1 MSQSMKSLFI
11 LFSSAIFALGLSS
24 AAFAQNIDPVMLAKF
39 QQLPKSQQ
47 QALAKQYGIDL
58 DSITKGGGNSRTPLA
73 QIGEP
78 LTQRSLDNDSSLLQG
93 LSSFEGLFNDNE
105 QINEDEDE
113 LQRYGM
119 QLFDQNVSTFA
130 PTDNAQVPSDYRLG
144 IGDELVVQY
153 IGKESDELILEVNR
167 DGQIQ
172 LPRLGHLSIA
182 GMLFTEA
189 SSLIQDRVSNGLI
202 GVNAVVSMGRLRVIN
217 VFMAGEVKVPG
228 AYSVSALTTISQ
240 ALFQAGGISDI
251 GTLRDVQVKR
261 QGKVVASF
269 DVYDLLL
276 SGNSTNDVRL
286 RSGDVVFVPTYT
298 ALVEVSGEV
307 KRPMLYE
314 LTSTETITHA
324 LSMAGGLK
332 SNALDSAIILIKRSD
347 DNDLPE
353 VKNIMLQNDDES
365 SLTLSDGDRII
376 AQSLSEALTNSV
388 SIEGAVIRS
397 GDFGWYEGVRIS
409 DLITDIRR
417 DLQTTADLEY
427 SIIVREKNARL
438 DIEIVQFSLIDALLN
453 TGTDADPLLN
463 MHDKIMVF
471 DNVSTT
477 AFDQDKNNQR
487 LSNSFNANDINTMGI
502 NVTNDNQRL
511 VDNNNN
517 IKSDREDSSFTSRF
531 NEEQRRRRQVQNDV
545 DAFEE
550 DESQKI
556 YTENSREILL
566 APIIDKLKSQAREGA
581 PVQLASIS
589 GAVKSPGQY
598 PINTDFTASDLV
610 KAAGGFKDSAFLRS
624 VELRRITETDSGSI
638 NAKYQ
643 QYNLSQP
650 DTLSNLTILS
660 RDNLNVRENAD
671 WSPEDTIEI
680 TGEVKFP
687 GTYLISEGE
696 TLRDVLLR
704 AGGLDDNAF
713 ADAAVFTRETI
724 AEIEALR
731 AKEFA
736 QTVRRDYA
744 SSVLTEEENSAT
756 FEEVYAITQQLEEF
770 KGQGRLL
777 IDLDSAI
784 AGVEDAN
791 ITLVDGDKLH
801 VPKRSSTITIVG
813 EVRRQGSHSFQEALD
828 LQDYITLGAGMTKR
842 ADDDGLYIVKA
853 NGSVVIPN
861 TSLTSFSQTNTQL
874 QPGDTIVVPVNAQ
887 YKDSVP
893 FWRDVTQIIY
903 QGTVAI
909 AAIAAL

>member
-1 MSQSMKSLFI
+1 MSQSMKSLSIF
-11 LFSSAIFALGLSS
+11 LSSAIFALGLSS
-24 AAFAQNIDPVMLAKF
+24 AAVAQNIDPAMLAKF

-58 DSITKGGGNSRTPLA
+58 NSITKGGANSRTPLA

-78 LTQRSLDNDSSLLQG
+78 LTQRSLDNDSSLSQG
-93 LSSFEGLFNDNE
+93 LSPFDGMFNNE

-130 PTDNAQVPSDYRLG
+130 PTDNAQVPNDYRLG

-251 GTLRDVQVKR
+251 GTLRDIQVKR
-261 QGKVVASF
+261 QGKVVATF

-314 LTSTETITHA
+314 LTSTETINHA

-332 SNALDSAIILIKRSD
+332 SNALDSTIILIKRSE

-353 VKNIMLQNDDES
+353 VKNITLENDDES
-365 SLTLSDGDRII
+365 NLTLSDGDRII

-388 SIEGAVIRS
+388 SIEGAVVRS
-397 GDFGWYEGVRIS
+397 GDFGWHEGIRVS

-453 TGTDADPLLN
+453 SGTDVDPVLN

-487 LSNSFNANDINTMGI
+487 LSSTFNANDINTTGI
-502 NVTNDNQRL
+502 NATSESQRL
-511 VDNNNN
+511 VKNNNDESG
-517 IKSDREDSSFTSRF
+517 IEDSSFRSRF
-531 NEEQRRRRQVQNDV
+531 NEDQRRRRQMQNDI

-550 DESQKI
+550 DESQKV
-556 YTENSREILL
+556 YSENSREILL
-566 APIIDKLKSQAREGA
+566 VPIIDKLKSQAREGS

-624 VELRRITETDSGSI
+624 VELRRITETDSGAI
-638 NAKYQ
+638 NASYQ
-643 QYNLSQP
+643 QYNLSAP
-650 DTLSNLTILS
+650 DTLSDLTILS

-724 AEIEALR
+724 AELEAQR

-784 AGVEDAN
+784 AGEVDAN

-801 VPKRSSTITIVG
+801 VPKRSSTVTIVG
-813 EVRRQGSHSFQEALD
+813 EVRRQGSHSFQQALD
-828 LQDYITLGAGMTKR
+828 LDDYITLGAGMTKR
-842 ADDDGLYIVKA
+842 ADDAGIYIVKA

-861 TSLTSFSQTNTQL
+861 TSLTSFNQSNTQL

>member
-1 MSQSMKSLFI
+1 MSQSMKSLST
-11 LFSSAIFALGLSS
+11 LFAIAIVTLGLSS
-24 AAFAQNIDPVMLAKF
+24 GVFAQNIDPAMLAKF

-58 DSITKGGGNSRTPLA
+58 NSITQSGGNTRMPLA

-78 LTQRSLDNDSSLLQG
+78 LTQRSIDFESSSTQG
-93 LSSFEGLFNDNE
+93 LSGFEDNFNHNE
-105 QINEDEDE
+105 QLSDDEDE
-113 LQRYGM
+113 LERYGM

-144 IGDELVVQY
+144 IGDELIVQY

-189 SSLIQDRVSNGLI
+189 ATLIQDRVSNGLI

-261 QGKVVASF
+261 QGKVIARF

-314 LTSTETITHA
+314 LKSTETIKQA
-324 LSMAGGLK
+324 LNMAGGLK
-332 SNALDSAIILIKRSD
+332 SNALDSTIILIKRSEQ
-347 DNDLPE
+347 NDLPE
-353 VKNIMLQNDDES
+353 VKNIRLKNNDES
-365 SLTLSDGDRII
+365 GVTMSDGDRII
-376 AQSLSEALTNSV
+376 AQSLSEALINSV
-388 SIEGAVIRS
+388 SIEGAVVRT
-397 GDFGWYEGVRIS
+397 GHYGWYEGVRVS

-417 DLQTTADLEY
+417 DLHTTADLEY

-438 DIEIVQFSLIDALLN
+438 DIEIVQFSLVDALLN
-453 TGTDADPLLN
+453 KDTDADPVLN
-463 MHDKIMVF
+463 MHDKIMIF

-477 AFDQDKNNQR
+477 TFDQEKSIQTLSGQNLRSQNNQ
-487 LSNSFNANDINTMGI
+487 S
-502 NVTNDNQRL
+502 
-511 VDNNNN
+511 
-517 IKSDREDSSFTSRF
+517 SDM
-531 NEEQRRRRQVQNDV
+531 QNDV
-545 DAFEE
+545 ESFEE
-550 DESQKI
+550 NEERKI
-556 YTENSREILL
+556 YSENSREILL
-566 APIIDKLKSQAREGA
+566 QPIIDKLKSQAREGA

-598 PINTDFTASDLV
+598 PINNEFTASDLV

-638 NAKYQ
+638 NASYKQ
-643 QYNLSQP
+643 FDLSQAQA
-650 DTLSNLTILS
+650 LSNLNVRS

-671 WSPEDTIEI
+671 WNPEDTIEI

-687 GTYLISEGE
+687 GTYLISDGE
-696 TLRDVLLR
+696 TLTDVLMR
-704 AGGLDDNAF
+704 AGGLEDNAF
-713 ADAAVFTRETI
+713 TEGAIFTRETI
-724 AEIEALR
+724 AEIEVLR

-744 SSVLTEEENSAT
+744 TSVLTEEVNSTT
-756 FEEVYAITQQLEEF
+756 FEEVYAITQQLEKF

-777 IDLDSAI
+777 IDLHGAMKGD
-784 AGVEDAN
+784 VDAN

-801 VPKRSSTITIVG
+801 VPKRSNTVTIVG
-813 EVRRQGSHSFQEALD
+813 EVRRQGSYSFQEALD

-842 ADDDGLYIVKA
+842 ADDAGLYIVKA

-861 TSLTSFSQTNTQL
+861 TSLTSFSQSNTQL

>member
-1 MSQSMKSLFI
+1 MSQSMKSLSI

-24 AAFAQNIDPVMLAKF
+24 AAVAQNMDPAMLAKF

-58 DSITKGGGNSRTPLA
+58 NSITKDGANSRTPLA

-78 LTQRSLDNDSSLLQG
+78 LTQRSLDNDSALLKDLSL
-93 LSSFEGLFNDNE
+93 SESLFNDNE

-189 SSLIQDRVSNGLI
+189 SSLIKDRVSNGLI

-324 LSMAGGLK
+324 LSMAGGLN
-332 SNALDSAIILIKRSD
+332 SNALNSTIILTKRSE

-353 VKNIMLQNDDES
+353 VKNISLLNNDES
-365 SLTLSDGDRII
+365 NVVLSDGDKIV
-376 AQSLSEALTNSV
+376 AQSLSNALTNSV

-397 GDFGWYEGVRIS
+397 GDFGWYDGIRVS

-417 DLQTTADLEY
+417 DLDTTADLEY

-453 TGTDADPLLN
+453 SGTDLDPLLN
-463 MHDKIMVF
+463 MNDKIMVF
-471 DNVSTT
+471 DDVSTT
-477 AFDQDKNNQR
+477 AFDQEK
-487 LSNSFNANDINTMGI
+487 
-502 NVTNDNQRL
+502 
-511 VDNNNN
+511 
-517 IKSDREDSSFTSRF
+517 K
-531 NEEQRRRRQVQNDV
+531 EEQASEPMSDV
-545 DAFEE
+545 GLKKDN
-550 DESQKI
+550 ESQKI
-556 YTENSREILL
+556 DAKNTREILL
-566 APIIDKLKSQAREGA
+566 APIIDKFKSQAREGS

-589 GAVKSPGQY
+589 GAVKSPGEY

-643 QYNLSQP
+643 QYNFSQP
-650 DTLSNLTILS
+650 DTLSDLTILS
-660 RDNLNVRENAD
+660 RDNLNIRENAD
-671 WSPEDTIEI
+671 WSPDDTIEI
-680 TGEVKFP
+680 TGEVKYP

-724 AEIEALR
+724 AELEAQR

-744 SSVLTEEENSAT
+744 SSVLTEEENSTT

-777 IDLDSAI
+777 IDLNSAI

-791 ITLVDGDKLH
+791 ITLVDGDKLY
-801 VPKRSSTITIVG
+801 VPKRTSTVTIVG
-813 EVRRQGSHSFQEALD
+813 EVRRQGSHSFQQSLD
-828 LQDYITLGAGMTKR
+828 LDDYITLGAGMTKR
-842 ADDDGLYIVKA
+842 ADDAGIYIVKA

-861 TSLTSFSQTNTQL
+861 TSLTSFNQSNTQL

>member
-1 MSQSMKSLFI
+1 MSQSMKSLST
-11 LFSSAIFALGLSS
+11 LFAIAIVTLGLSS
-24 AAFAQNIDPVMLAKF
+24 GVFAQNIDPAMLAKF

-58 DSITKGGGNSRTPLA
+58 NSITQSGGNTRTPLA

-78 LTQRSLDNDSSLLQG
+78 LMQRSIDPESSSIQG
-93 LSSFEGLFNDNE
+93 LSGFEDKFNHNE
-105 QINEDEDE
+105 QLSDDDDEDE
-113 LQRYGM
+113 LERYGM

-144 IGDELVVQY
+144 IGDELIVQY

-189 SSLIQDRVSNGLI
+189 ASLIQDRVSNGLI

-261 QGKVVASF
+261 QGKVIARF

-314 LTSTETITHA
+314 LKSTETIKQA
-324 LSMAGGLK
+324 LNMAGGLK
-332 SNALDSAIILIKRSD
+332 SNALDSTIILIKRSEQ
-347 DNDLPE
+347 NDLPE
-353 VKNIMLQNDDES
+353 VKNIRLKNNDES
-365 SLTLSDGDRII
+365 GVTLSDGDRII

-388 SIEGAVIRS
+388 SIEGAVIRT
-397 GDFGWYEGVRIS
+397 GNYGWYEGIRVS

-417 DLQTTADLEY
+417 DLHTTADLEY
-427 SIIVREKNARL
+427 SLIVREKNARL
-438 DIEIVQFSLIDALLN
+438 DIEIVQFSLVDALLN
-453 TGTDADPLLN
+453 KDTDADPVLN
-463 MHDKIMVF
+463 MHDKILIF

-477 AFDQDKNNQR
+477 TFDQQKSIQTLSGQFNYNDIKQSNSNMSNDGQNLRSQNNQ
-487 LSNSFNANDINTMGI
+487 S
-502 NVTNDNQRL
+502 
-511 VDNNNN
+511 
-517 IKSDREDSSFTSRF
+517 SDL
-531 NEEQRRRRQVQNDV
+531 QNDV
-545 DAFEE
+545 EAFEE
-550 DESQKI
+550 NEKRKLYS
-556 YTENSREILL
+556 ENSREILL
-566 APIIDKLKSQAREGA
+566 QPIIDKLKSQAREGA

-598 PINTDFTASDLV
+598 PINNEFTASDLV
-610 KAAGGFKDSAFLRS
+610 IAAGGFKDSAFLRS
-624 VELRRITETDSGSI
+624 VELRRIIETDSGSI
-638 NAKYQ
+638 NASYKQ
-643 QYNLSQP
+643 FDLSQAQA
-650 DTLSNLTILS
+650 LSNLNVRS

-671 WSPEDTIEI
+671 WNPEDTIEI

-687 GTYLISEGE
+687 GTYLISDGE
-696 TLRDVLLR
+696 TLRDVLMR
-704 AGGLDDNAF
+704 AGGLEDNAF
-713 ADAAVFTRETI
+713 TEAAIFTRETI
-724 AEIEALR
+724 AELEVLR

-744 SSVLTEEENSAT
+744 ASVLTEEVNSAT

-777 IDLDSAI
+777 IDLHGAI
-784 AGVEDAN
+784 EGDVDAN

-801 VPKRSSTITIVG
+801 VPKRSNTVTIVG
-813 EVRRQGSHSFQEALD
+813 EVRRQGSHSFQKALD
-828 LQDYITLGAGMTKR
+828 LQDYITLAAGMTKR
-842 ADDDGLYIVKA
+842 ADDAGLYIVKA

-861 TSLTSFSQTNTQL
+861 TSLTSFSQSNTQL

>member
-1 MSQSMKSLFI
+1 MSQSMKSLSIF
-11 LFSSAIFALGLSS
+11 LSSAIFALGLSS
-24 AAFAQNIDPVMLAKF
+24 AAVAQNIDPAMLAKF

-58 DSITKGGGNSRTPLA
+58 NSITNGGTNSRTPLA

-78 LTQRSLDNDSSLLQG
+78 LTQRSLDNDLSLSQG
-93 LSSFEGLFNDNE
+93 LSPFDGMFNNE

-130 PTDNAQVPSDYRLG
+130 PTDNAQVPNDYRLG

-202 GVNAVVSMGRLRVIN
+202 GVKAVVSMGRLRVIN

-314 LTSTETITHA
+314 LTSTETITDA

-332 SNALDSAIILIKRSD
+332 SNALDSTIILTKRSET
-347 DNDLPE
+347 NDLPE
-353 VKNIMLQNDDES
+353 VKNISLLNNDES
-365 SLTLSDGDRII
+365 DVVLSDGDRIV
-376 AQSLSEALTNSV
+376 AQSLSNALTNSV
-388 SIEGAVIRS
+388 SIEGAVVRS
-397 GDFGWYEGVRIS
+397 GDFGWYEGIRVS

-417 DLQTTADLEY
+417 DLETTADLEY
-427 SIIVREKNARL
+427 AIIVREKNARL

-453 TGTDADPLLN
+453 SGTDADPILN

-477 AFDQDKNNQR
+477 AFDQEKSEERSSKPMNDVNLKGDDET
-487 LSNSFNANDINTMGI
+487 SFAA
-502 NVTNDNQRL
+502 
-511 VDNNNN
+511 
-517 IKSDREDSSFTSRF
+517 RF
-531 NEEQRRRRQVQNDV
+531 NEAQKNRRQMQNDV
-545 DAFEE
+545 EAFEE
-550 DESQKI
+550 NESQKT
-556 YTENSREILL
+556 YSKNSREILL
-566 APIIDKLKSQAREGA
+566 VPIIDKLKSQAREGS

-598 PINTDFTASDLV
+598 PINTNFTANDLV

-624 VELRRITETDSGSI
+624 VELRRITETDSGAI
-638 NAKYQ
+638 NASYQ
-643 QYNLSQP
+643 QYNLSAP
-650 DTLSNLTILS
+650 DTLSDLTILS

-724 AEIEALR
+724 AELEAQR

-777 IDLDSAI
+777 IDLNSAI
-784 AGVEDAN
+784 AGEVDAN

-801 VPKRSSTITIVG
+801 VPKRSSTVTIVG
-813 EVRRQGSHSFQEALD
+813 EVRRQGSHSFQQALD
-828 LQDYITLGAGMTKR
+828 LDDYITLGAGMTKR
-842 ADDDGLYIVKA
+842 ADDAGIYIVKA

-861 TSLTSFSQTNTQL
+861 TSLTSFNQSNTQL

>member
-1 MSQSMKSLFI
+1 MSQSMKSLSI

-24 AAFAQNIDPVMLAKF
+24 AAVAQNMDPAMLAKF

-58 DSITKGGGNSRTPLA
+58 NSITKDGANSRTPLA

-78 LTQRSLDNDSSLLQG
+78 LTQRSLDNDSALLKDLSL
-93 LSSFEGLFNDNE
+93 SESLFNDNE

-189 SSLIQDRVSNGLI
+189 SSLIKDRVSNGLI

-324 LSMAGGLK
+324 LSMAGGLN
-332 SNALDSAIILIKRSD
+332 SNALNSTIILTKRSE
-347 DNDLPE
+347 DNDLSE
-353 VKNIMLQNDDES
+353 VKNISLLNNDES
-365 SLTLSDGDRII
+365 NVVLSDGDKIV
-376 AQSLSEALTNSV
+376 AQSLSNALTNSV

-397 GDFGWYEGVRIS
+397 GDFGWYDGIRVS

-417 DLQTTADLEY
+417 DLDTTADLEY

-453 TGTDADPLLN
+453 SGTDLDPLLN
-463 MHDKIMVF
+463 MNDKVMVF
-471 DNVSTT
+471 DDFSTT
-477 AFDQDKNNQR
+477 AFDQEK
-487 LSNSFNANDINTMGI
+487 
-502 NVTNDNQRL
+502 
-511 VDNNNN
+511 
-517 IKSDREDSSFTSRF
+517 K
-531 NEEQRRRRQVQNDV
+531 EEQASEPMSDV
-545 DAFEE
+545 GLNKDN
-550 DESQKI
+550 ESQKI
-556 YTENSREILL
+556 DAKNTREILL
-566 APIIDKLKSQAREGA
+566 APIIDKLKSQAREGS
-581 PVQLASIS
+581 PVQLASIT

-643 QYNLSQP
+643 QYNFSQP
-650 DTLSNLTILS
+650 DTLSDLTILS
-660 RDNLNVRENAD
+660 RDNLNIRENAD
-671 WSPEDTIEI
+671 WSPDDTIEI
-680 TGEVKFP
+680 TGEVKYP

-724 AEIEALR
+724 AELEAQR

-744 SSVLTEEENSAT
+744 SSVLTEEENSTT

-777 IDLDSAI
+777 IDLNSAI

-791 ITLVDGDKLH
+791 ITLVDGDKLY
-801 VPKRSSTITIVG
+801 VPKRTSTVTIVG
-813 EVRRQGSHSFQEALD
+813 EVRRQGSHSFQQSLD
-828 LQDYITLGAGMTKR
+828 LDDYITLGAGMTKR
-842 ADDDGLYIVKA
+842 ADDAGIYIVKA

-861 TSLTSFSQTNTQL
+861 TSLTSFNQSNTQL

>member
-1 MSQSMKSLFI
+1 MSQSMKSLSI

-24 AAFAQNIDPVMLAKF
+24 AAVAQNMDPAMLAKF

-58 DSITKGGGNSRTPLA
+58 NSITKDGANSRTPLA

-78 LTQRSLDNDSSLLQG
+78 LTQRSLDNDSALLQD
-93 LSSFEGLFNDNE
+93 LSLSESLFNDNE

-189 SSLIQDRVSNGLI
+189 SSLIKDRVSNGLI

-324 LSMAGGLK
+324 LSMAGGLN
-332 SNALDSAIILIKRSD
+332 SNALNSTIILTKRSE

-353 VKNIMLQNDDES
+353 VKNISLLNNDES
-365 SLTLSDGDRII
+365 NVVLSDGDKIV
-376 AQSLSEALTNSV
+376 AQSLSNALTNSV

-397 GDFGWYEGVRIS
+397 GDFGWYDGIRVS

-417 DLQTTADLEY
+417 DLDTTADLEY

-453 TGTDADPLLN
+453 SGTDLDPLLN
-463 MHDKIMVF
+463 MNDKIMVF
-471 DNVSTT
+471 DDVSTT
-477 AFDQDKNNQR
+477 AFDQEK
-487 LSNSFNANDINTMGI
+487 
-502 NVTNDNQRL
+502 
-511 VDNNNN
+511 
-517 IKSDREDSSFTSRF
+517 K
-531 NEEQRRRRQVQNDV
+531 EEQASEPMS
-545 DAFEE
+545 DA
-550 DESQKI
+550 KN
-556 YTENSREILL
+556 TREILL
-566 APIIDKLKSQAREGA
+566 APIIDKLKSQAREGS

-589 GAVKSPGQY
+589 GAVKSPGEY

-624 VELRRITETDSGSI
+624 VELRRMTETDSGSI

-643 QYNLSQP
+643 QYNFSQP
-650 DTLSNLTILS
+650 DTLSDLTILS
-660 RDNLNVRENAD
+660 RDNLNIRENAD
-671 WSPEDTIEI
+671 WSPDDTIEI
-680 TGEVKFP
+680 TGEVKYP

-724 AEIEALR
+724 AELEAQR

-744 SSVLTEEENSAT
+744 SSVLTEEDNSTT

-777 IDLDSAI
+777 IDLNSAI

-791 ITLVDGDKLH
+791 ITLVDGDKLY
-801 VPKRSSTITIVG
+801 VPKRTSTVTIVG
-813 EVRRQGSHSFQEALD
+813 EVRRQGSHSFQQSLD
-828 LQDYITLGAGMTKR
+828 LDDYITLGAGMTKR
-842 ADDDGLYIVKA
+842 ADDAGIYIVKA

-861 TSLTSFSQTNTQL
+861 TSLTSFNQSNTQL

>member
-1 MSQSMKSLFI
+1 MKSLSIF
-11 LFSSAIFALGLSS
+11 LSSAIFALGLSS
-24 AAFAQNIDPVMLAKF
+24 AAVAQNIDPAMLAKF

-58 DSITKGGGNSRTPLA
+58 NSITNGGTNSRTPLA

-78 LTQRSLDNDSSLLQG
+78 LTQRSLDNDLSLSQG
-93 LSSFEGLFNDNE
+93 LSPFDGMFNNE

-130 PTDNAQVPSDYRLG
+130 PTDNAQVPNDYRLG

-202 GVNAVVSMGRLRVIN
+202 GVKAVVSMGRLRVIN

-314 LTSTETITHA
+314 LTSTETITDA

-332 SNALDSAIILIKRSD
+332 SNALDSTIILTKRSET
-347 DNDLPE
+347 NDLPE
-353 VKNIMLQNDDES
+353 VKNISLLNNDES
-365 SLTLSDGDRII
+365 DVVLSDGDRIV
-376 AQSLSEALTNSV
+376 AQSLSNALTNSV
-388 SIEGAVIRS
+388 SIEGAVVRS
-397 GDFGWYEGVRIS
+397 GDFGWYEGIRVS

-417 DLQTTADLEY
+417 DLETTADLEY
-427 SIIVREKNARL
+427 AIIVREKNARL

-453 TGTDADPLLN
+453 SGTDADPILN

-477 AFDQDKNNQR
+477 AFDQEKSEERSSKPMNDVNLKGDDET
-487 LSNSFNANDINTMGI
+487 SFAA
-502 NVTNDNQRL
+502 
-511 VDNNNN
+511 
-517 IKSDREDSSFTSRF
+517 RF
-531 NEEQRRRRQVQNDV
+531 NEAQKNRRQMQNDV
-545 DAFEE
+545 EAFEE
-550 DESQKI
+550 NESQKT
-556 YTENSREILL
+556 YSKNSREILL
-566 APIIDKLKSQAREGA
+566 VPIIDKLKSQAREGS

-598 PINTDFTASDLV
+598 PINTNFTANDLV

-624 VELRRITETDSGSI
+624 VELRRITETDSGAI
-638 NAKYQ
+638 NASYQ
-643 QYNLSQP
+643 QYNLSAP
-650 DTLSNLTILS
+650 DTLSDLTILS

-724 AEIEALR
+724 AELEAQR

-777 IDLDSAI
+777 IDLNSAI
-784 AGVEDAN
+784 AGEVDAN

-801 VPKRSSTITIVG
+801 VPKRSSTVTIVG
-813 EVRRQGSHSFQEALD
+813 EVRRQGSHSFQQALD
-828 LQDYITLGAGMTKR
+828 LDDYITLGAGMTKR
-842 ADDDGLYIVKA
+842 ADDAGIYIVKA

-861 TSLTSFSQTNTQL
+861 TSLTSFNQSNTQL

>member
-1 MSQSMKSLFI
+1 MSQSMKSLST
-11 LFSSAIFALGLSS
+11 LFVIAIVTLGLSNGV
-24 AAFAQNIDPVMLAKF
+24 FAQNIDPAMLAKF

-58 DSITKGGGNSRTPLA
+58 NSITQSVGNTRTPLA

-78 LTQRSLDNDSSLLQG
+78 LTQRSIDSESSPIQG
-93 LSSFEGLFNDNE
+93 LSVFEDMFNHNE
-105 QINEDEDE
+105 QLSDDEDE
-113 LQRYGM
+113 LERYGM

-144 IGDELVVQY
+144 IGDELIVQY

-182 GMLFTEA
+182 GILFTEA
-189 SSLIQDRVSNGLI
+189 ASLIQDRVSNGLI

-261 QGKVVASF
+261 QGKVIARF

-314 LTSTETITHA
+314 LKSTETIKQA
-324 LSMAGGLK
+324 LNMAGGLK
-332 SNALDSAIILIKRSD
+332 SNALDSTIILIKRSEQ
-347 DNDLPE
+347 NDLPE
-353 VKNIMLQNDDES
+353 VKNIRLNNNDES
-365 SLTLSDGDRII
+365 SVTLSDGDRII

-388 SIEGAVIRS
+388 SIEGAAIRT
-397 GDFGWYEGVRIS
+397 GNYGWYEGIRVS

-417 DLQTTADLEY
+417 DLHTTADLEY

-438 DIEIVQFSLIDALLN
+438 DIEIVQFSLVDALLN
-453 TGTDADPLLN
+453 KDTDADPVLN
-463 MHDKIMVF
+463 MHDKIMIF

-477 AFDQDKNNQR
+477 TFDQEKSIQTLSGQFKYNDIKQSNSNMSNDGQNLRSQNNQ
-487 LSNSFNANDINTMGI
+487 SSDMEND
-502 NVTNDNQRL
+502 
-511 VDNNNN
+511 
-517 IKSDREDSSFTSRF
+517 SFTSRF
-531 NEEQRRRRQVQNDV
+531 NEEQRRRRDMQNDV
-545 DAFEE
+545 EAFEE
-550 DESQKI
+550 NEERKI
-556 YTENSREILL
+556 YSENSREILL
-566 APIIDKLKSQAREGA
+566 QPIIDKLKSQAREGA

-598 PINTDFTASDLV
+598 PINNEFTASDLV
-610 KAAGGFKDSAFLRS
+610 RAAGGFKDSAFLRS

-638 NAKYQ
+638 NASYKQ
-643 QYNLSQP
+643 FDLSQAQA
-650 DTLSNLTILS
+650 LSNLNVRS

-671 WSPEDTIEI
+671 WNPEDTIEI

-696 TLRDVLLR
+696 TLRDVLMR
-704 AGGLDDNAF
+704 AGGLEDNAF
-713 ADAAVFTRETI
+713 TEAAIFTRETI
-724 AEIEALR
+724 AELEALR

-777 IDLDSAI
+777 IDLHGAMKGD
-784 AGVEDAN
+784 VDAN

-801 VPKRSSTITIVG
+801 VPKRSSTVTIVG
-813 EVRRQGSHSFQEALD
+813 EVRRQGSHSFQKALD
-828 LQDYITLGAGMTKR
+828 LQDYITLAAGMTKR
-842 ADDDGLYIVKA
+842 ADDAGLYIVKA

>member
-1 MSQSMKSLFI
+1 MSQSMKSLSIF
-11 LFSSAIFALGLSS
+11 LSSAIFALGLSS
-24 AAFAQNIDPVMLAKF
+24 AAVAQNIDPAMLAKF

-58 DSITKGGGNSRTPLA
+58 NSITNGGTNSRTPLA

-78 LTQRSLDNDSSLLQG
+78 LTQRSLDNDLSLSQG
-93 LSSFEGLFNDNE
+93 LSPFDGMFNNE

-130 PTDNAQVPSDYRLG
+130 PTDNAQVPNDYRLG

-314 LTSTETITHA
+314 LTSTETITDA

-332 SNALDSAIILIKRSD
+332 SNALDSTIILTKRSET
-347 DNDLPE
+347 NDLPE
-353 VKNIMLQNDDES
+353 VKNISLLNNDES
-365 SLTLSDGDRII
+365 DVVLSDGDRIV
-376 AQSLSEALTNSV
+376 AQSLSNALTNSV
-388 SIEGAVIRS
+388 SIEGAVVRS
-397 GDFGWYEGVRIS
+397 GDFGWYEGIRVS

-417 DLQTTADLEY
+417 DLETTADLEY
-427 SIIVREKNARL
+427 AIIVREKNARL

-453 TGTDADPLLN
+453 SGTDADPILN

-477 AFDQDKNNQR
+477 AFDQEKSEERSSKPMNDVNLKGDDET
-487 LSNSFNANDINTMGI
+487 SFAA
-502 NVTNDNQRL
+502 
-511 VDNNNN
+511 
-517 IKSDREDSSFTSRF
+517 RF
-531 NEEQRRRRQVQNDV
+531 NEAQKNRRQMQNDV
-545 DAFEE
+545 EAFEE
-550 DESQKI
+550 NESQKT
-556 YTENSREILL
+556 YSKNSREILL
-566 APIIDKLKSQAREGA
+566 VPIIDKLKSQAREGS

-598 PINTDFTASDLV
+598 PINTNFTANDLV

-624 VELRRITETDSGSI
+624 VELRRITETDSGAI
-638 NAKYQ
+638 NASYQ
-643 QYNLSQP
+643 QYNLSAP
-650 DTLSNLTILS
+650 DTLSDLTILS

-724 AEIEALR
+724 AELEAQR

-777 IDLDSAI
+777 IDLNSAI
-784 AGVEDAN
+784 AGEVDAN

-801 VPKRSSTITIVG
+801 VPKRSSTVTIVG
-813 EVRRQGSHSFQEALD
+813 EVRRQGSHSFQQALD
-828 LQDYITLGAGMTKR
+828 LDDYITLGAGMTKR
-842 ADDDGLYIVKA
+842 ADDAGIYIVKA

-861 TSLTSFSQTNTQL
+861 TSLTSFNQSNTQL